1 MRVRMLQC
9 VCVVVLVFT
18 LFPLATGYSPHV
30 HAAGVV
36 GDGTPASCTEAALD
50 VALNGGGDVTFNCG
64 TEPHTLSV
72 SSTKVV
78 GNNDTVRI
86 DGDNRITIS
95 GNKSVRIF
103 QVKSGGTLSLNNITI
118 SKGNAGSESGGAIHN
133 SGGIVQLLQATIIN
147 NSANEGGAITNVS
160 DGIVEVVSSTIANNT
175 AQSGGGAIQINSG
188 TTTVR
193 NSTLSGNTVADGG
206 GGAFSYYIWNADLGG
221 PLTIEHS
228 TIANNSAKLGGAIAA
243 SGGAGPQ
250 ELYITNSTFVGNTA
264 NNSGAIY
271 TANTKNT
278 ITNCTFAE
286 NSASEY
292 IDGIFNSGGTLILA
306 NSILANDPT
315 TQTGNCANESG
326 TFTNGGG
333 NIQFPDNSC
342 GDDIP
347 VAEPLLAPLADNG
360 GDTQTMATGAGSPAI
375 DAGVGARCPQTD
387 QRGKTRPADGN
398 GDGTSACDSGAYEL
412 QANEQ
417 PPSADNVVGDGT
429 PASCTEEALR
439 AAVQRS
445 GTITF
450 DCGSAPHTITVSDDV
465 HIIQD
470 TVIDGGGTQQGG
482 LITISGGNS
491 TRVFVVDQHRAFTVK
506 NLTIK
511 DGKEPGEDGS
521 GGAIRTR
528 WRTTLTV
535 EDSIFENNDGTS
547 GNQERGGGAIAT
559 DSECVLVVKNSLFRN
574 NKGINGGAINNLLT
588 DLTIENSVFENN
600 DSTAGVGTKTF
611 GAGGALYTDGASK
624 HDGTTS
630 GQIVLRDTV
639 FRGNKSVREGGAAF
653 TWIYPPDAVIVE
665 RCTFDG
671 NVVEDDGQGNAYG
684 GGLRHGNGDLSIRDT
699 LFANNVS
706 RSQGGAFW
714 TDDRKHGQ
722 LTNVTFVGNRAVA
735 NEATGEGGLGGAVAG
750 AGNFTCTNCT
760 IANNH
765 AGSYAGG
772 IYGDNNITIQN
783 TIFANNTADNE
794 WDINLQCSNNLNDGG
809 NNIQYP
815 DKQTD
820 ANNDHTCAANIR
832 IADPLLAELADNGGP
847 NHTMALQPGSP
858 ALDAGN
864 AATCPDADQRG
875 IARPADGDGDGT
887 AQCDIGAYEH
897 DPNVTQPEATP
908 TPTTAPIQATPTPT
922 TAPMQATPT
931 PTTAPIQ
938 ATPTPTTAPI
948 QATPTPTATSMPAQP
963 PDAPSQL
970 QAHAGKDNVLL
981 TWNPAP
987 TVGIAGYI
995 VYRQQ
1000 QDADTADALHTEPIK
1015 TLHYR
1020 DSNVPAGTYTYLVR
1034 AINDAGQS
1042 VPAKITPVTIG
1053 QVRLFIPH
1061 MYAQPGTTA
1070 SVPVQIENGDG
1081 LCIMP
1086 MDIGITYHTDSG
1098 TVTGVRNT
1106 PFTDGY
1112 TFKAQTQ
1119 AHTIDPYSP
1128 YGPGL
1133 PYKETHVS
1141 TTGCQELY
1149 GPGALFWL
1157 DFSIPQ
1163 TATTATA
1170 LSFVRGMTGTVQL
1183 FDEENA
1189 AEPIPLLLEDGQL
1202 QLSDRGVRMLGDLNG
1217 NGIVEQS
1224 RAEDAAIALQIGT
1237 GEHMPTTAQQSA
1249 GDVNGDGM
1257 INAADATMMLF
1268 YGMQQEWP
1276 TVKFFAFLSANTV
1289 DVYPEVVTSTVG
1301 VDVSVPIVVSDG
1313 ESVAGSTMVVYY
1325 GDGLTYQGVALGAE
1339 LATDYIVQ
1347 DNATDDGEVWISLA
1361 GSSALQGGQQTLMAL
1376 QFRVEHDATDTTAWV
1391 EVTGAWV
1398 NDQAGRDFATSA
1410 RQKMVQGGR
1419 GGVDVVILSAEPDP
1433 PKYVFLPL
1441 VTR

>member
-1 MRVRMLQC
+1 MRVRMLQF
-9 VCVVVLVFT
+9 VCVIVLVFA
-18 LFPLATGYSPHV
+18 LFPLATGYNPHV

-36 GDGTPASCTEAALD
+36 GDGTPASCTETALD
-50 VALNGGGDVTFNCG
+50 TALSSGGDVTFNCG
-64 TEPHTLSV
+64 AELHTISV

-78 GNNDTVRI
+78 ANNDTVRI

-95 GNKSVRIF
+95 GNNSVRVF
-103 QVKSGGTLSLNNITI
+103 QVESGGTLSLNNITI
-118 SKGNAGSESGGAIHN
+118 SGGNAGSESGGAIHN
-133 SGGIVQLLQATIIN
+133 SGGVVQLLQARIIN
-147 NSANEGGAITNVS
+147 NNANEGGAIANVN
-160 DGIVEVVSSTIANNT
+160 DGVVEVVSSTIADNT

-193 NSTLSGNTVADGG
+193 KSTLSGNTVADGG

-221 PLTIEHS
+221 PLTIEQS

-250 ELYITNSTFVGNTA
+250 EVRITNSTFVGNTA
-264 NNSGAIY
+264 SNSGAIY

-292 IDGIFNSGGTLILA
+292 IDGIFNSGGTLTLV
-306 NSILANDPT
+306 NTILANDPT

-326 TFTNGGG
+326 TWTNGGG

-360 GDTQTMATGAGSPAI
+360 GNTQTMATGAGSPAI
-375 DAGVGARCPQTD
+375 DAGVGDSCPQTD
-387 QRGKTRPADGN
+387 QRGETRPTDGNADG
-398 GDGTSACDSGAYEL
+398 TPACDSGAYEL
-412 QANEQ
+412 QADEQ

-439 AAVQRS
+439 EAVQRS

-450 DCGSAPHTITVSDDV
+450 NCGDAPHTITVSDDV

-470 TVIDGGGTQQGG
+470 TVMDGGGPQQGG
-482 LITISGGNS
+482 RITISGGNS
-491 TRVFVVDQHRAFTVK
+491 TRVFVVDQHRSFTVK

-521 GGAIRTR
+521 GSGIRTG

-535 EDSIFENNDGTS
+535 ENSIFENNDGTS

-559 DSECVLVVKNSLFRN
+559 DSECVLVVKDSLFRN
-574 NKGINGGAINNLLT
+574 NTGINGGAINNLLT
-588 DLTIENSVFENN
+588 DLTIENSVFEHN
-600 DSTAGVGTKTF
+600 DSTAGAGIGTF

-684 GGLRHGNGDLSIRDT
+684 GGLRHGNGDLTIRDT
-699 LFANNVS
+699 LFANNVA

-714 TDDRKHGQ
+714 TDGFTHAQ
-722 LTNVTFVGNRAVA
+722 LTNITFVGNRAVED
-735 NEATGEGGLGGAVAG
+735 EATGEGGLGGAVAG
-750 AGNFTCTNCT
+750 VGNFTCTNCT

-772 IYGDNNITIQN
+772 IYGDSSITIQN
-783 TIFANNTADNE
+783 TLFAHNTADNE
-794 WDINLQCSNNLNDGG
+794 WDINLQCSEHLNDGG
-809 NNIQYP
+809 NNIQFP

-820 ANNDHTCAANIR
+820 ADNDHTCAATIT

-864 AATCPDADQRG
+864 ADTCPDADQRG
-875 IARPADGDGDGT
+875 VSRPADGDEDGT
-887 AQCDIGAYEH
+887 AQCDMGAYEH
-897 DPNVTQPEATP
+897 DRDATQPEATP
-908 TPTTAPIQATPTPT
+908 TPTTAPIE
-922 TAPMQATPT
+922 ATPT
-931 PTTAPIQ
+931 PTTAPIE
-938 ATPTPTTAPI
+938 
-948 QATPTPTATSMPAQP
+948 ATPTPTATSMPAQP

-970 QAHAGKDNVLL
+970 QAHAGKDSVLL

-987 TVGIAGYI
+987 TAGIAGYI

-1000 QDADTADALHTEPIK
+1000 QGADSADALHTDPVQ

-1020 DSNVPAGTYTYLVR
+1020 DTGVPAGTYTYVVR
-1034 AINDAGQS
+1034 AINDAGLESES
-1042 VPAKITPVTIG
+1042 VDITPVTVG
-1053 QVRLFIPH
+1053 HVRLSIPPV
-1061 MYAQPGTTA
+1061 YAQPGTTA
-1070 SVPVQIENGDG
+1070 SVPVQIEHGDG

-1098 TVTGVRNT
+1098 TVIGVRNT

-1112 TFKAQTQ
+1112 TFKARTQ
-1119 AHTIDPYSP
+1119 EHTTDPYSP
-1128 YGPGL
+1128 YGPGM
-1133 PYKETHVS
+1133 PYKETHIS
-1141 TTGCQELY
+1141 TTGCQELF
-1149 GPGALFWL
+1149 GPGSLFWL
-1157 DFSIPQ
+1157 DFSVPP

-1170 LSFVRGMTGTVQL
+1170 LNFVRGMTGTVQL
-1183 FDEENA
+1183 FDFDVDNA

-1202 QLSDRGVRMLGDLNG
+1202 QLSDTGAHILGDLNG
-1217 NGIVEQS
+1217 NGVVEQS
-1224 RAEDAAIALQIGT
+1224 KTEDAAIALEIAT
-1237 GEHMPTTAQQSA
+1237 GEHVPTPAQLSA
-1249 GDVNGDGM
+1249 GDVNGDG
-1257 INAADATMMLF
+1257 IIDAADATMMLF
-1268 YGMQQEWP
+1268 YGIQQEWP

-1289 DVYPEVVTSTVG
+1289 EVYPEVVTGTVG
-1301 VDVSVPIVVSDG
+1301 MDVGVPVVVSDG
-1313 ESVAGSTMVVYY
+1313 ESVAGSTMVVRY
-1325 GDGLTYQGVALGAE
+1325 GDGLSYLGVELDESLAL
-1339 LATDYIVQ
+1339 DYVVQ
-1347 DNATDDGEVWISLA
+1347 DNAPDAGEVWISLA
-1361 GSSALQGGQQTLMAL
+1361 GSSALQGDLQALITL
-1376 QFRVEHDATDTTAWV
+1376 QFRVENSATDDTAWV

-1398 NDQAGRDFATSA
+1398 NDQSGRDFATSA

-1419 GGVDVVILSAEPDP
+1419 GGVDVVIASEEPDP
-1433 PKYVFLPL
+1433 HTYVFLPL